1 MRTTAGAG
9 TAGCVAVLAA
19 LLTGCAAPATHPDPQ
34 RVAGSAVHPDPQRTA
49 TSGIPS
55 AAPSTAPGV
64 DGEADPDRVF
74 TEADL
79 KAALPPARAFGE
91 RARETGTSSGG
102 FDRAYGRGDWS
113 GCAAARDLRAEQ
125 FAFRGTSVTRSVSLD
140 PGSEDGEHVTVTLV
154 SVPTG
159 RAERYM
165 EIRRQLNKACPDVTV
180 DTDAAPV
187 QEIHRARD
195 LSALGDEALLEISRW
210 TGSDVGY
217 DDAAPSCIVDVR
229 VGGVLV
235 MVDTGTGSDPDD
247 SVSFAASVARRVRSA
262 LYRTDG

>member
-9 TAGCVAVLAA
+9 TAGCVAALAA
-19 LLTGCAAPATHPDPQ
+19 LLAGCADPATRPDPQ
-34 RVAGSAVHPDPQRTA
+34 RIADSAVHSDPQPTA
-49 TSGIPS
+49 TSDIPS

-64 DGEADPDRVF
+64 DGKADPDRVF

-79 KAALPPARAFGE
+79 KAALLPAKAFGE
-91 RARETGTSSGG
+91 RARETGTFLGG
-102 FDRAYGRGDWS
+102 FDRGYGRGDWS
-113 GCAAARDLRAEQ
+113 GCAAARDLREEQ
-125 FAFRGTSVTRSVSLD
+125 FAFRGTSATRSVSLA

-154 SVPTG
+154 SIPTG
-159 RAERYM
+159 RAERYL
-165 EIRRQLNKACPDVTV
+165 EIRRQLNKTCPDVTV

-187 QEIHRARD
+187 QEIHEARG
-195 LSALGDEALLEISRW
+195 LPALGDEALLEISRR

-217 DDAAPSCIVDVR
+217 DDAAPSCTVDVR

-235 MVDTGTGSDPDD
+235 MVDTSTGSDPDD
-247 SVSFAASVARRVRSA
+247 SVSFAANVARRVRSA

>member
-1 MRTTAGAG
+1 MRTVAGAG
-9 TAGCVAVLAA
+9 TAGCAVALAA
-19 LLTGCAAPATHPDPQ
+19 LLTGCADPATRPDP
-34 RVAGSAVHPDPQRTA
+34 RRTAEVAVHPDQRRTA
-49 TSGIPS
+49 ASDSPS

-64 DGEADPDRVF
+64 DGEAAPDRVF

-79 KAALPPARAFGE
+79 KAALLPARAFGE
-91 RARETGTSSGG
+91 RGRVTGTSLGG
-102 FDRAYGRGDWS
+102 FDRGYGRGDWS
-113 GCAAARDLRAEQ
+113 GCAAARDLREEQ
-125 FAFRGTSVTRSVSLD
+125 FAFRGTSAARSVSLA

-159 RAERYM
+159 RAERYL
-165 EIRRQLNKACPDVTV
+165 EIRRQLNKTCPDVTV

-187 QEIHRARD
+187 QEIHKARD
-195 LSALGDEALLEISRW
+195 LSALGDEALPEISRR

-235 MVDTGTGSDPDD
+235 VVDTGTGSDPDD
-247 SVSFAASVARRVRSA
+247 SVSFAANVARRVRSA